1 MKHRT
6 SRTIRRRSGGFAL
19 PTVMIFSLLL
29 IIVGLT
35 FFAMAASETRN
46 ANGRQNSSKAFYMAD
61 GAIERTRAKFLED
74 RSWRSGWT
82 GVATPDGTYDLTVRD
97 TTFTGYSSVVRLVA
111 TGHVEN
117 TNRRIEVFADVPPTA
132 PGLSILIMG
141 DADIGGNLCV
151 SGTVHLNPPNEPE
164 DGSHITCGAVV
175 TTEFTIIPP
184 PIFTDPAHFPGAT
197 YYYVKG
203 NKIGPTWQA
212 KIYYWNG
219 TSLVDV
225 TPPGGMT
232 DVTTYNS
239 GTKTFTFD
247 FNSAADVTNYF
258 HETIGVF
265 KKNAGDTSVVVNFGE
280 EPVVDPPGVL
290 GVSKLSFDAANSTIR
305 ATVINARYVGPLSPD
320 SLRTVAGNWRGAV
333 VEVKKIIFEPRNGI
347 AMIAYDMEKQGS
359 SHVQLGTTA
368 FPALVYIT
376 NDVVGINANF
386 ELVGSIICLGDFHSS
401 GGPDITYSAGFIPV
415 LPTYL
420 STSWPTGV
428 SGTLKILRWRELA
441 AGN

>member
-1 MKHRT
+1 
-6 SRTIRRRSGGFAL
+6 
-19 PTVMIFSLLL
+19 MIFSLLL

-151 SGTVHLNPPNEPE
+151 AGSVHLNPPNEP
-164 DGSHITCGAVV
+164 DDASHVTCGAVV

-184 PIFTDPAHFPGAT
+184 PIFTDPVHFPGAT

-212 KIYYWNG
+212 KIYDRDGNDITAG
-219 TSLVDV
+219 NTMIV
-225 TPPGGMT
+225 PPNS
-232 DVTTYNS
+232 VLTYNP
-239 GTKTFTFD
+239 GANTFTFSFD
-247 FNSAADVTNYF
+247 SAAKIAYYF
-258 HETIGVF
+258 DEATDVF

-368 FPALVYIT
+368 YPALVYIT
-376 NDVVGINANF
+376 NEVVGINANF
-386 ELVGSIICLGDFHSS
+386 ELVGSIICLGDFHST
-401 GGPDITYSAGFIPV
+401 GGPDITYHAGFIPV